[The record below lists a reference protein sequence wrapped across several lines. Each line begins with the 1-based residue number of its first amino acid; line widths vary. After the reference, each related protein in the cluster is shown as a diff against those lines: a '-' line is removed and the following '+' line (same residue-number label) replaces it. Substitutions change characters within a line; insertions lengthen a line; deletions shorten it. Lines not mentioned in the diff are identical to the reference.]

1 MNIYIHIEVS
11 VRELDSKLL
20 LAVIAAAKGHNV
32 LISDLPSIMTGLKT
46 GLLSPGIFHTKSL
59 TPGST
64 KISRHQEIINNGSI
78 VSSIDEEGGLIDYG
92 YDKFA
97 KTRYSNKT
105 INQASMVF
113 GWGME
118 DTKTLK
124 KIYPQNSSK
133 IFMTGSPRVD
143 LWKPFFKDYW
153 RETQKINKKKFLLFS
168 SNLSIANNLPSRS
181 FYENIKLLKGGG
193 YFERDLNL
201 FSNLFGMASEEYKM
215 TLSFITAIKYLS
227 KNNNGYDI
235 IVRPHP
241 AENIEAWRLYLK
253 NVPNVYVI
261 REGSISAW
269 VERAFAVM
277 HHDCTTGIEATIS
290 KKHVITYNPFKR
302 KYTRKLANQIGQQT
316 STLEELLKIV
326 NSSFENTKH
335 QDYKTTYLHV
345 PKKIK
350 KKIYLDKDELAAEKI
365 VAEWEKFSLNKFSKP
380 SNWTVFRWRLKV
392 LKIRSQVSEILKIL
406 SKSIKEVSKENDKF
420 ADFKVNDIV
429 NKVNKLKKL
438 LKIKNEIKCQLIS
451 ERTILIR
458 KS

>member
-1 MNIYIHIEVS
+1 
-11 VRELDSKLL
+11 
-20 LAVIAAAKGHNV
+20 
-32 LISDLPSIMTGLKT
+32 
-46 GLLSPGIFHTKSL
+46 
-59 TPGST
+59 
-64 KISRHQEIINNGSI
+64 
-78 VSSIDEEGGLIDYG
+78 
-92 YDKFA
+92 
-97 KTRYSNKT
+97 
-105 INQASMVF
+105 
-113 GWGME
+113 
-118 DTKTLK
+118 
-124 KIYPQNSSK
+124 
-133 IFMTGSPRVD
+133 
-143 LWKPFFKDYW
+143 
-153 RETQKINKKKFLLFS
+153 
-168 SNLSIANNLPSRS
+168 
-181 FYENIKLLKGGG
+181 
-193 YFERDLNL
+193 
-201 FSNLFGMASEEYKM
+201 
-215 TLSFITAIKYLS
+215 
-227 KNNNGYDI
+227 
-235 IVRPHP
+235 
-241 AENIEAWRLYLK
+241 
-253 NVPNVYVI
+253 
-261 REGSISAW
+261 
-269 VERAFAVM
+269 M